1 MSILNNKPKNTPNT
15 KQDSKMN
22 PSLAT
27 VNAASA
33 AELSAVENDFVV
45 ESDSTNQLNQESVTD
60 KARSDELSFVH
71 DAVLLQETVAA
82 VLGVKALPKQT
93 DDAEQSSDNQNS
105 LQMSGVY
112 VDATFGR
119 GGHSRLLLSQ
129 LADDATL
136 IVFDKDPTAI
146 SVAREL
152 AKTDSRVKVVHDS
165 FATLTDSLA
174 AMGITQVDGLMADLG
189 ISSPQIDDG
198 SRGFSFMR
206 DGAVDM
212 RMDTS
217 RGQSVA
223 EWLEKVDDETLANV
237 LYEFGEERHSR
248 RIARAIKQMDSYDST
263 LALAEVIKVAH
274 PNWQRGKHPATQ
286 SFQAMRI
293 FINNELGDVDDFL
306 EQSIP
311 ILKAGG
317 QLAVISFHSLEDRRI
332 KQFLQRHSK
341 GQYPEDENLPMP
353 PKRPRY
359 FSKPKRVGPSKAETS
374 QNPRARSAWLRM
386 ATRTDTDYLPS
397 VEQ

>member
-33 AELSAVENDFVV
+33 AELSAVEHDFVV

-60 KARSDELSFVH
+60 KANSDELSFVH

-105 LQMSGVY
+105 LQMSGIY

-146 SVAREL
+146 SVAHEL

-237 LYEFGEERHSR
+237 LYDFGEERHSR

>member
-1 MSILNNKPKNTPNT
+1 MSLSKSKSNTNA
-15 KQDSKMN
+15 N
-22 PSLAT
+22 PSLVTDHAESE
-27 VNAASA
+27 AS
-33 AELSAVENDFVV
+33 LSAVEKHTYHTLTQA
-45 ESDSTNQLNQESVTD
+45 SIQGATT
-60 KARSDELSFVH
+60 SDEADFVH
-71 DAVLLQETVAA
+71 DAVLLPETVAA
-82 VLGVKALPKQT
+82 VLGVKSLPTQKEDSKPQK
-93 DDAEQSSDNQNS
+93 S
-105 LQMSGVY
+105 LQISGVY

-129 LADDATL
+129 LADDARL

-146 SVAREL
+146 SVANAL
-152 AKTDSRVKVVHDS
+152 ASEDKRVHVVHDS
-165 FATLTDSLA
+165 FATLTTSLA
-174 AMGITQVDGLMADLG
+174 ALGITQVDGLMADLG

-223 EWLEKVDDETLANV
+223 EWLEYVDEETLANV

-248 RIARAIKQMDSYDST
+248 RIARAIKQMESYDST

-306 EQSIP
+306 AQSIP
-311 ILKAGG
+311 LLKAGG

-374 QNPRARSAWLRM
+374 RNPRARSAWLRM
-386 ATRTDTDYLPS
+386 ATRTDSDYVIDDAP
-397 VEQ
+397 

>member
-1 MSILNNKPKNTPNT
+1 MSISNNKPKS
-15 KQDSKMN
+15 KQDLKTTAS
-22 PSLAT
+22 SAT
-27 VNAASA
+27 DNAKSA
-33 AELSAVENDFVV
+33 RDLYAVENDFVV
-45 ESDSTNQLNQESVTD
+45 ESDSANSPAQESVAAITEQTT
-60 KARSDELSFVH
+60 SDELSFVH

-82 VLGVKALPKQT
+82 VLGVKSLPKQT
-93 DDAEQSSDNQNS
+93 DDAGQNS
-105 LQMSGVY
+105 LQMSGIY

-146 SVAREL
+146 NVAREL
-152 AKTDSRVKVVHDS
+152 ANSDSRVKVVHDS

-248 RIARAIKQMDSYDST
+248 RIARAIKQMDSYEST
-263 LALAEVIKVAH
+263 LELAEVIKVAH

-311 ILKAGG
+311 ILKSGG

-359 FSKPKRVGPSKAETS
+359 FSKPKRVGPSKAEIS
-374 QNPRARSAWLRM
+374 QNPRSRSAWLRL
-386 ATRTDTDYLPS
+386 ATRTDTDYVADVQP
-397 VEQ
+397 

>member
-1 MSILNNKPKNTPNT
+1 MSLLKSNSEL
-15 KQDSKMN
+15 D
-22 PSLAT
+22 
-27 VNAASA
+27 
-33 AELSAVENDFVV
+33 AELTAN
-45 ESDSTNQLNQESVTD
+45 
-60 KARSDELSFVH
+60 ADELSFNH
-71 DAVLLQETVAA
+71 QAVLLNEAVAA
-82 VLGVKALPKQT
+82 VLGVKSLPK
-93 DDAEQSSDNQNS
+93 ASSENS
-105 LQMSGVY
+105 LQANGIY

-129 LADDATL
+129 LAADAQL

-146 SVAREL
+146 KVANEL
-152 AKTDSRVKVVHDS
+152 ASNDSRVTVVHDS

-174 AMGITQVDGLMADLG
+174 ALGIKQVNGLIADLG

-263 LALAEVIKVAH
+263 LKLAEVIKVAH

-293 FINNELGDVDDFL
+293 FINNELGDVDSFL
-306 EQSIP
+306 QQS
-311 ILKAGG
+311 LEVLQSGG
-317 QLAVISFHSLEDRRI
+317 QLSVISFHSLEDRRI

-359 FSKPKRVGPSKAETS
+359 FNKPKRIGPSKTEIAE
-374 QNPRARSAWLRM
+374 NPRSRSAWLRA
-386 ATRTDTDYLPS
+386 ATRTDVPYEL
-397 VEQ
+397 ELK

>member
-1 MSILNNKPKNTPNT
+1 MSVPKYKPKSKLTSSDT
-15 KQDSKMN
+15 KAN
-22 PSLAT
+22 PSSTTGTPESMVSSSSIKNASTKAPAQQLDQTTQAFSQSDT
-27 VNAASA
+27 V
-33 AELSAVENDFVV
+33 VD
-45 ESDSTNQLNQESVTD
+45 DS
-60 KARSDELSFVH
+60 SFVH

-82 VLGVKALPKQT
+82 VLGVKSLPKQT
-93 DDAEQSSDNQNS
+93 DNDDQNS
-105 LQMSGVY
+105 LQLSGIY

-129 LADDATL
+129 LADDAQL

-146 SVAREL
+146 SVARKL
-152 AKTDSRVKVVHDS
+152 ASEDSRVHVIHDS

-174 AMGITQVDGLMADLG
+174 AIGIMEVDGLMADLG

-223 EWLEKVDDETLANV
+223 EWLEQVDDETLANV

-248 RIARAIKQMDSYDST
+248 RIARAIKQMDSYKST
-263 LALAEVIKVAH
+263 LELAEVIKVAH

-306 EQSIP
+306 VQSIP
-311 ILKAGG
+311 ILKTGG

-359 FSKPKRVGPSKAETS
+359 FSKPKRIGPSKAETS

-386 ATRTDTDYLPS
+386 ATRTDTAYQQTDAS
-397 VEQ
+397 

>member
-1 MSILNNKPKNTPNT
+1 MSISNNKPKS
-15 KQDSKMN
+15 KQDLKTTAS
-22 PSLAT
+22 SAT
-27 VNAASA
+27 DNAKSA
-33 AELSAVENDFVV
+33 RDLSAVENDFVV
-45 ESDSTNQLNQESVTD
+45 ESDSANSPAQESVAAITEQTT
-60 KARSDELSFVH
+60 SDELSFVH

-82 VLGVKALPKQT
+82 VLGVKSLPKQT
-93 DDAEQSSDNQNS
+93 DDAGQNS
-105 LQMSGVY
+105 LQMSGIY

-146 SVAREL
+146 SVAHEL
-152 AKTDSRVKVVHDS
+152 ANSDSRVKVVHDS

-248 RIARAIKQMDSYDST
+248 RIARAIKQMDSYEST
-263 LALAEVIKVAH
+263 LELAEVIKVAH

-311 ILKAGG
+311 ILKSGG

-359 FSKPKRVGPSKAETS
+359 FSKPKRVGPSKAEIS
-374 QNPRARSAWLRM
+374 QNPRSRSAWLRL
-386 ATRTDTDYLPS
+386 ATRTEIDYVADLQP
-397 VEQ
+397 

>member
-1 MSILNNKPKNTPNT
+1 MSLPNVKPDAQSSANASGATLE
-15 KQDSKMN
+15 
-22 PSLAT
+22 PST
-27 VNAASA
+27 IETNMSA
-33 AELSAVENDFVV
+33 ATT
-45 ESDSTNQLNQESVTD
+45 TNLKV
-60 KARSDELSFVH
+60 ADELSFTH
-71 DAVLLQETVAA
+71 DAVLLTETVAA
-82 VLGVKALPKQT
+82 VLGVKSLPKEGQ
-93 DDAEQSSDNQNS
+93 AS
-105 LQMSGVY
+105 LQAHGIY

-129 LADDATL
+129 LAEDAKL
-136 IVFDKDPTAI
+136 IVFDKDPAAI
-146 SVAREL
+146 AVANEL
-152 AKTDSRVKVVHDS
+152 AGEDKRVTVVHDS
-165 FATLTDSLA
+165 FATLTASLA
-174 AMGITQVDGLMADLG
+174 AIGITQVDGLMADLG

-217 RGQSVA
+217 RGQSVG
-223 EWLEKVDDETLANV
+223 EWLTDVDDETLANV

-263 LALAEVIKVAH
+263 LKLAEVIKEAH

-293 FINNELGDVDDFL
+293 FVNNELGDVDSFL
-306 EQSIP
+306 QQSIE
-311 ILKAGG
+311 LLRTGG

-359 FSKPKRVGPSKAETS
+359 FSKPKRIGPSKNEIAD
-374 QNPRARSAWLRM
+374 NPRARSAWLRV
-386 ATRTDTDYLPS
+386 ATRTDSPYQNG
-397 VEQ
+397 VEQP

>member
-1 MSILNNKPKNTPNT
+1 MREGAS
-15 KQDSKMN
+15 
-22 PSLAT
+22 AC
-27 VNAASA
+27 AASS
-33 AELSAVENDFVV
+33 E
-45 ESDSTNQLNQESVTD
+45 Q
-60 KARSDELSFVH
+60 RFVH
-71 DAVLLQETVAA
+71 DAVLLQEAVAA
-82 VLGVKALPKQT
+82 VLGVKSLPKRT
-93 DDAEQSSDNQNS
+93 DDAPQPS
-105 LQMSGVY
+105 LQMSGIY

-119 GGHSRLLLSQ
+119 GGHSRLLLSH
-129 LADDATL
+129 LSDDATL
-136 IVFDKDPTAI
+136 VVFDKDPTAI
-146 SVAREL
+146 AVAQEL
-152 AKTDSRVKVVHDS
+152 AASDSRVKVVHDS

-174 AMGITQVDGLMADLG
+174 ALGIDQVDGLMADLG

-223 EWLEKVDDETLANV
+223 EWLEQVDDETLANV

-248 RIARAIKQMDSYDST
+248 RIARAIKQMDSYEST
-263 LALAEVIKVAH
+263 LELAEVIKTAH

-306 EQSIP
+306 AQSIP

-341 GQYPEDENLPMP
+341 GQYPEDDNLPMP

-359 FSKPKRVGPSKAETS
+359 FSKPKRVGPSKSEVS
-374 QNPRARSAWLRM
+374 GNPRARSAWLRL
-386 ATRTDTDYLPS
+386 ATRSD
-397 VEQ
+397 VEYQQAASQD

>member
-1 MSILNNKPKNTPNT
+1 MSDTFAQASKSEEPN
-15 KQDSKMN
+15 
-22 PSLAT
+22 
-27 VNAASA
+27 
-33 AELSAVENDFVV
+33 ERDF
-45 ESDSTNQLNQESVTD
+45 
-60 KARSDELSFVH
+60 AH

-82 VLGVKALPKQT
+82 VLGVKALPSINADRSK
-93 DDAEQSSDNQNS
+93 S
-105 LQMSGVY
+105 LQASGVY

-129 LADDATL
+129 LADDARL

-146 SVAREL
+146 AVAHNLARE
-152 AKTDSRVKVVHDS
+152 DSRVQVVHDS
-165 FATLTDSLA
+165 FATLTERLA
-174 AMGITQVDGLMADLG
+174 ALEINQVDGLMADLG

-217 RGQSVA
+217 RGQSVGQ
-223 EWLEKVDDETLANV
+223 WLESVDADTLADV

-248 RIARAIKQMDSYDST
+248 RIARAIKQMDSYEST
-263 LALAEVIKVAH
+263 LELAEVIKVAH
-274 PNWQRGKHPATQ
+274 PNWQKGKHPATQ

-293 FINNELGDVDDFL
+293 FINNELGDIDHFL

-311 ILKAGG
+311 ILKSGG

-341 GQYPEDENLPMP
+341 GQYPEDEQLPMP
-353 PKRPRY
+353 PLRPRY
-359 FSKPKRVGPSKAETS
+359 FSKPKRIGPSKNEIAN
-374 QNPRARSAWLRM
+374 NPRARSAWLRV
-386 ATRTDTDYLPS
+386 ATRTDIDYQSIASL
-397 VEQ
+397 

>member
-1 MSILNNKPKNTPNT
+1 MSISNSKPKNTPNSKET
-15 KQDSKMN
+15 PSSAIDS
-22 PSLAT
+22 SESE
-27 VNAASA
+27 VNS
-33 AELSAVENDFVV
+33 SIVEND
-45 ESDSTNQLNQESVTD
+45 SANQLAQESTTEQ
-60 KARSDELSFVH
+60 ATSDELSFVH
-71 DAVLLQETVAA
+71 DAVLLEETVAA
-82 VLGVKALPKQT
+82 VLGVKSLPKQT
-93 DDAEQSSDNQNS
+93 DNTEQSSERQNG
-105 LQMSGVY
+105 LKMSGIY

-146 SVAREL
+146 AVAREL
-152 AKTDSRVKVVHDS
+152 ANTDSRVKVVHDS

-174 AMGITQVDGLMADLG
+174 AMGIKQVDGLMADLG

-223 EWLEKVDDETLANV
+223 QWLETVDDETLANV

-311 ILKAGG
+311 ILKPGG

-341 GQYPEDENLPMP
+341 GQYPEDENFPMP
-353 PKRPRY
+353 PNRPRY
-359 FSKPKRVGPSKAETS
+359 FSKPKRVGPSKIEVS
-374 QNPRARSAWLRM
+374 HNPRSRSAWLRM
-386 ATRTDTDYLPS
+386 ATRTDTEYVTNENS
-397 VEQ
+397 